1 MFPDRLKARGSYGR
15 WFGVACG
22 GWIANDVFTLLNSE
36 QFCRRWLGKENGEVI
51 WPVTNFLYFI
61 IIYCLVTSWVIFMFA
76 SERLDKV
83 SKVTTGGNVWSA
95 IRQIFKKPLT
105 KKWIKLTMCK
115 RLGTDGAMSILSVIL
130 VNEGLD
136 KEFVVL
142 GTTLAG
148 PFILMGT
155 FFLMFCLKK
164 GRIMKTSY
172 SVMWLGIPCIFMNII
187 TYTWFKARG
196 DEYIVY
202 FLACAAVFR
211 GWWWCTIWILDL
223 GQMSI
228 MCDEN
233 VNSTHWAA
241 MNTIWNIS
249 NTLPY

>member
-1 MFPDRLKARGSYGR
+1 
-15 WFGVACG
+15 
-22 GWIANDVFTLLNSE
+22 
-36 QFCRRWLGKENGEVI
+36 
-51 WPVTNFLYFI
+51 
-61 IIYCLVTSWVIFMFA
+61 MFA

-172 SVMWLGIPCIFMNII
+172 SVMWLGIPCIFMSKFI
-187 TYTWFKARG
+187 WF
-196 DEYIVY
+196 
-202 FLACAAVFR
+202 
-211 GWWWCTIWILDL
+211 T
-223 GQMSI
+223 
-228 MCDEN
+228 
-233 VNSTHWAA
+233 
-241 MNTIWNIS
+241 
-249 NTLPY
+249 